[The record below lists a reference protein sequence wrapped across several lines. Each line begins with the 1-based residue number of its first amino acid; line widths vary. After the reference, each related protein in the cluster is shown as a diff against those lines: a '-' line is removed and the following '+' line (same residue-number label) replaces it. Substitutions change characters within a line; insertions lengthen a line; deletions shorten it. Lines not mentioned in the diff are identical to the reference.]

1 MSMQLRGQIKP
12 TYKMPRFENGH
23 QGDPTIGFDTS
34 RDTGI
39 YHDDGLCITHHG
51 TRVMQIGQVI
61 TVDAPIVGDA
71 SGLSN
76 VSAANVV
83 GLTAALDV
91 IDASSVSSNVFIGNG
106 AGLSNI
112 AAGNITG
119 LTAALDVID
128 ASSVTA
134 DNLTVTS
141 LSSNL
146 TPSANVSYDL
156 GSATQ
161 QFRDL
166 YSSGTAHFEMVDVS
180 NTTTL
185 NGNITGQN
193 GNVFVSGNIVVTSDV
208 VSLASDR
215 RLKTDLEPIRDALG
229 TLKHLTG
236 YTYTWR
242 DDVDGLQV
250 RGPDIGL
257 VAQDLVEA
265 NLSECV
271 TLAPFDTAPD
281 GTSRSGDE
289 YLAIRYN
296 KLHAVT
302 IEAVKQLSDRL
313 DKLERTANQ

>member
-1 MSMQLRGQIKP
+1 MRTGHHGSRKQISLLSMSMQLRGQIKP

-112 AAGNITG
+112 AAGNIVG
-119 LTAALDVID
+119 LDTID
-128 ASSVTA
+128 ASSVTSNTIVC
-134 DNLTVTS
+134 DTITSNDSTINGNL
-141 LSSNL
+141 
-146 TPSANVSYDL
+146 
-156 GSATQ
+156 
-161 QFRDL
+161 
-166 YSSGTAHFEMVDVS
+166 SGTE
-180 NTTTL
+180 
-185 NGNITGQN
+185 
-193 GNVFVSGNIVVTSDV
+193 GNVILVGNLVVTADV
-208 VSLASDR
+208 ISLASDR
-215 RLKTDLEPIRDALG
+215 RLKTNLIPINGALD
-229 TLKHLTG
+229 TVKNLTG
-236 YTYTWR
+236 YKFTWR
-242 DDVDGLQV
+242 NDIPGLQLSGV
-250 RGPDIGL
+250 DIGL
-257 VAQDLVEA
+257 MAQDVRDAGIHEA
-265 NLSECV
+265 V
-271 TLAPFDTAPD
+271 ALAPFDTDP
-281 GTSRSGDE
+281 TSGSSKSAE
-289 YLAIRYN
+289 AYLTIKYE

-302 IEAVKQLSDRL
+302 IEAIKELSMKIESLQQRIDQMEQQL
-313 DKLERTANQ
+313 